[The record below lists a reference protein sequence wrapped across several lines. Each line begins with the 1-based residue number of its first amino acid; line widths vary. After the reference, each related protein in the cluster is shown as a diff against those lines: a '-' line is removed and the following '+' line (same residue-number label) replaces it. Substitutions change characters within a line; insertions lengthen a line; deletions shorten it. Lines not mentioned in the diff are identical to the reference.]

1 MVQEL
6 ERKHKEALQKSV
18 AKTEAVANEWKH
30 KLELA
35 DLRVASLEQSLSS
48 VKADAHLFA
57 QRAIQTEMDLKT
69 DLAAR
74 SSESQ
79 ARIDNLE
86 KELKVAMSERDKAI
100 RSLDETRAREQ
111 MLKDKITGLTQ
122 SSKESQLQLQDVQG
136 LLQDARKQGYILEE
150 QVKSLSKQLE
160 FRSQKSEGAMKLDD
174 YFKHLQNK
182 LVELQS
188 AQGNTLELER
198 AKAEVTHKQ
207 SCIQDL
213 QRSLNDSRSTIDNI
227 NSDIRRLHLII
238 DQVTEENGRL
248 KVEIEERRQSRPE
261 LVERWERD
269 ELSAE
274 EVVMVQKVTQQIR
287 RGEQAI
293 YRQELDEKSNA
304 VKKLESRCKKLEAQI
319 SVLSRGKMI
328 SSLTTP
334 SALNVSLTY
343 VPVICSMLNS
353 SSKRIA
359 HEAVSL
365 FSSPLSNPPASST
378 AASHITVHSSSDPPN
393 RPSAKSPSSPL
404 AAVAVSHK
412 PIIESAVCLAT
423 ITNSNFTPA
432 NSKKRRLLNSQ
443 DVEDSEESFGHDEM
457 VDGIF
462 ANVDE
467 ALLKQPPLI
476 QVPPKLQKKT
486 RFAEIVE
493 HSSPSPDSQPE
504 DANDPIDPP
513 TSQTQPNLHHLAPP
527 PPSQVTKTY
536 ARNKGVMR
544 TRSSLENVLANSGNT
559 SGATGHEKGH
569 EKGTR
574 KLRGGRKSY

>member
-6 ERKHKEALQKSV
+6 ERKHKEALQKS
-18 AKTEAVANEWKH
+18 ATKTEAVANEWKH

-57 QRAIQTEMDLKT
+57 QRAIQTEMGIKT

-79 ARIDNLE
+79 ARINNLE
-86 KELKVAMSERDKAI
+86 RELKVAMGERDKAI
-100 RSLDETRAREQ
+100 RSFDETRAREQ

-150 QVKSLSKQLE
+150 QVKSLSKQLG
-160 FRSQKSEGAMKLDD
+160 FRSQKSEGAMKFDE

-198 AKAEVTHKQ
+198 VKAEVTHKQ

-213 QRSLNDSRSTIDNI
+213 QKSLSDSHSTIGNI
-227 NSDIRRLHLII
+227 NSDIRRLHLSI

-248 KVEIEERRQSRPE
+248 KVEVEERRQSGQE

-343 VPVICSMLNS
+343 LPVICSMLNS
-353 SSKRIA
+353 SLKRIT
-359 HEAVSL
+359 HEPVSL
-365 FSSPLSNPPASST
+365 FSSPFSNPPASST

-412 PIIESAVCLAT
+412 PIIESAVCFASM
-423 ITNSNFTPA
+423 TNSNFTPA

-443 DVEDSEESFGHDEM
+443 DVDDSEESFGHDEI

-462 ANVDE
+462 ATVDE
-467 ALLKQPPLI
+467 ALLDQPPLI

-486 RFAEIVE
+486 RFAEIIE

-504 DANDPIDPP
+504 DADDPIDPP
-513 TSQTQPNLHHLAPP
+513 TSQTQPNLHHLAQP

-544 TRSSLENVLANSGNT
+544 TRSSLENVMANSANP
-559 SGATGHEKGH
+559 SGATGH

-574 KLRGGRKSY
+574 KLRGGGKSY

>member
-18 AKTEAVANEWKH
+18 AKLEAVANEWKH

-57 QRAIQTEMDLKT
+57 QRAIQAERDLKT
-69 DLAAR
+69 DLSAL

-86 KELKVAMSERDKAI
+86 MELKVAMGERDKAI

-136 LLQDARKQGYILEE
+136 LLQDARKQDYILEE

-182 LVELQS
+182 LVELQL

-213 QRSLNDSRSTIDNI
+213 QRSLSDSRSTINNI
-227 NSDIRRLHLII
+227 NSDIRRLHLTI
-238 DQVTEENGRL
+238 DQVTEENERL
-248 KVEIEERRQSRPE
+248 KVEIEERRQSGQE
-261 LVERWERD
+261 FVERWERD

-274 EVVMVQKVTQQIR
+274 EGVMVQKVTQQIR

-293 YRQELDEKSNA
+293 YRQELGEKSNA

-343 VPVICSMLNS
+343 VQVICPMLNS
-353 SSKRIA
+353 SSKRIT
-359 HEAVSL
+359 HETVSL

-378 AASHITVHSSSDPPN
+378 AASHITVHSSSEPPN

-404 AAVAVSHK
+404 AVVAVSHK
-412 PIIESAVCLAT
+412 PIIESAVSLAST
-423 ITNSNFTPA
+423 TNSNFTPA
-432 NSKKRRLLNSQ
+432 NSKKRRLLSSQ
-443 DVEDSEESFGHDEM
+443 DVEDSEESFGHDEI

-476 QVPPKLQKKT
+476 QVTPKLQKKT
-486 RFAEIVE
+486 RFAEIIE

-504 DANDPIDPP
+504 DTDDPIDPP

-559 SGATGHEKGH
+559 SGATGHEKG
-569 EKGTR
+569 TR